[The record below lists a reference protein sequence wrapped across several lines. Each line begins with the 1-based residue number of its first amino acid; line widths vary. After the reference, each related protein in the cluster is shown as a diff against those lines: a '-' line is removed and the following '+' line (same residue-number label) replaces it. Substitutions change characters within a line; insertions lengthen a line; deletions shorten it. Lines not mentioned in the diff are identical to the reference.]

1 MRRVVVTG
9 LGALSSY
16 GQGVDTLWSNLLQ
29 NNSVLEPIPGHWDDY
44 ANYRSRVISPL
55 PDFDYLANGFK
66 RYELRSYDRVAM
78 NAIVAAREAI
88 EHAGFNL
95 SLTRPKIN
103 GFSIDGQDPTR
114 AGVYFGT
121 GVGGVNSFIDN
132 ILHHYCYEPIKS
144 IATHYGA
151 DEQYQNLHAELNRMV
166 HPKRVDH
173 FAVPRFMP
181 NAPAAAVGIKMG
193 TQGPAQNFS
202 LACASGTAAIGRGYQ
217 DVRSGSVDL
226 AITGGVEFLRDPAGS
241 MFRGFDLAGTL
252 MSGDDLPM
260 DALNRPF
267 DRKRSGFL
275 FSEGG
280 AASLILEEYEHAVAR
295 GAPIIAEICAYG
307 ETFDAH
313 SIMSIEE
320 SGSQIRRLI
329 QCVTADAGLSPADID
344 YVNAH
349 GTGTTLNDEIESAA
363 IESTFGNNVLVN
375 STKALLGHT
384 IGASGAFEALVS
396 VLSIA
401 NQTTHCCRNLDE
413 PIRDLNFVRT
423 QDNHTIETAYS
434 QSFAFGGHNCALLF
448 ARS

>member
-9 LGALSSY
+9 LGALSCY
-16 GQGVDTLWSNLLQ
+16 GQGVEALWSNLLQ
-29 NNSVLEPIPGHWDDY
+29 NNSVLKPIPEGWDNY

-55 PDFDYLANGFK
+55 HDIDYLANGFK
-66 RYELRSYDRVAM
+66 RYELRSYDRVAL
-78 NAIVAAREAI
+78 NAIVAAKEAI
-88 EHAGFNL
+88 EHAGFTL

-103 GFSIDGQDPTR
+103 GFSIDGQDATR

-144 IATHYGA
+144 IDKKLGA
-151 DEQYQNLHAELNRMV
+151 DEQFQPLQADLDRMV

-181 NAPAAAVGIKMG
+181 NAPAAAVGIKLG

-217 DVRSGSVDL
+217 DVRNGSVDL
-226 AITGGVEFLRDPAGS
+226 AIAGGVEFLRDPAGS

-252 MSGDDLPM
+252 VSADDLAM
-260 DALNRPF
+260 DELNRPF
-267 DRKRSGFL
+267 DKRRSGFL

-280 AASLILEEYEHAVAR
+280 AASLVLEEYEHAVAR
-295 GAPIIAEICAYG
+295 GAPIIAEVCSYG

-329 QCVTADAGLSPADID
+329 NNVASDAGLSPADID

-349 GTGTTLNDEIESAA
+349 GTGTTLNDEIESAV

-375 STKALLGHT
+375 STKSLLGHT

-401 NQTTHCCRNLDE
+401 QQTTHCCRNLE
-413 PIRDLNFVRT
+413 QPVRDLNFVRT

-448 ARS
+448 ARG